1 MINLNTINQIND
13 IMTILNNTRKAM
25 SKPQAD
31 SAFDKQLQQTTEQ
44 TTVQTPAQTVQQTTI
59 LPSAMSHSDMYDDTC
74 CVKGCNKPAVL
85 WINNKHY
92 CKEHDPA
99 NRIDTEED

>member
-13 IMTILNNTRKAM
+13 IMTILNNTRKAV
-25 SKPQAD
+25 SKSQVGD
-31 SAFDKQLQQTTEQ
+31 AFDKQLQQTTEQ
-44 TTVQTPAQTVQQTTI
+44 TAVQTPAQTVQQTTV
-59 LPSAMSHSDMYDDTC
+59 LPSIMSRNDMYDNTC

-85 WINNKHY
+85 WINNKRY

>member
-13 IMTILNNTRKAM
+13 IMTILNNTRKAV
-25 SKPQAD
+25 SKAQAD
-31 SAFDKQLQQTTEQ
+31 SVFDKQLHQTAEQ
-44 TTVQTPAQTVQQTTI
+44 TTVQTPAQIVQQTTI
-59 LPSAMSHSDMYDDTC
+59 LPSIMSRNNMYDSTC

>member
-13 IMTILNNTRKAM
+13 IMTILNNTRKAV
-25 SKPQAD
+25 SKSQVGN
-31 SAFDKQLQQTTEQ
+31 AFDKQLQQTTEQ
-44 TTVQTPAQTVQQTTI
+44 TAVQTPAQTVQQTTV
-59 LPSAMSHSDMYDDTC
+59 LPSTAPRSNIYDDTC

-99 NRIDTEED
+99 NRINTEED

>member
-44 TTVQTPAQTVQQTTI
+44 TNIQTPAQVVQQTTI
-59 LPSAMSHSDMYDDTC
+59 LPSAMPRNDMYDDTC
-74 CVKGCNKPAVL
+74 CVKGCNNPAVL

>member
-13 IMTILNNTRKAM
+13 IMTILNNTRKAV

-31 SAFDKQLQQTTEQ
+31 SAFDKQLQQITEQ
-44 TTVQTPAQTVQQTTI
+44 TTVQTPTQVVQQTTV
-59 LPSAMSHSDMYDDTC
+59 LPSTVPRIDMYDDTC

-85 WINNKHY
+85 WINNKRY

>member
-13 IMTILNNTRKAM
+13 IMTILNNTRKAV
-25 SKPQAD
+25 SKAQAD

-44 TTVQTPAQTVQQTTI
+44 TTVQTPAQIVQQTTV
-59 LPSAMSHSDMYDDTC
+59 LPSAMSRNNMYDNIC

>member
-1 MINLNTINQIND
+1 MINLNTIDQIND
-13 IMTILNNTRKAM
+13 IMTILNNTRKAV
-25 SKPQAD
+25 SKQQAD

-44 TTVQTPAQTVQQTTI
+44 TTVQTPAQIVQQTTI
-59 LPSAMSHSDMYDDTC
+59 LPSAMSRNDMYDNTC

-85 WINNKHY
+85 WANNKHY

>member
-31 SAFDKQLQQTTEQ
+31 NAFDKQLQQTTEQ
-44 TTVQTPAQTVQQTTI
+44 TAVQTPAQTVQQATV
-59 LPSAMSHSDMYDDTC
+59 LPSTLHYSNMYNDTC

-85 WINNKHY
+85 WIKNMPY

>member
-1 MINLNTINQIND
+1 MININTINQIND
-13 IMTILNNTRKAM
+13 IMTILNNTRKAI
-25 SKPQAD
+25 SRSQAD
-31 SAFDKQLQQTTEQ
+31 SAFDKQLHQTAEQ
-44 TTVQTPAQTVQQTTI
+44 NIIQTPAQIVQQTTV
-59 LPSAMSHSDMYDDTC
+59 LPSAMSRSDMYNDIC

>member
-1 MINLNTINQIND
+1 MISLNIINQIND
-13 IMTILNNTRKAM
+13 IMTILNNTRKAV
-25 SKPQAD
+25 SKSQVGN
-31 SAFDKQLQQTTEQ
+31 AFDKQLQQTTEQ
-44 TTVQTPAQTVQQTTI
+44 TAVQTPAQTVQQTTV
-59 LPSAMSHSDMYDDTC
+59 LPSIMSRNDMYDKTC

>member
-13 IMTILNNTRKAM
+13 IMTILNNTRKSVAK
-25 SKPQAD
+25 SQTN

-44 TTVQTPAQTVQQTTI
+44 TTVQTPNSIIKQTTVVPAK
-59 LPSAMSHSDMYDDTC
+59 LDGMFSNSTC

-85 WINNKHY
+85 WVKNIPY
-92 CKEHDPA
+92 CKEHDPT
-99 NRIDTEED
+99 NRINTEEE

>member
-13 IMTILNNTRKAM
+13 IMTILNNTRKAI
-25 SKPQAD
+25 SRSQAD

-44 TTVQTPAQTVQQTTI
+44 TTVQTPAQTVQQTTV
-59 LPSAMSHSDMYDDTC
+59 LPSNQLYPSRLYDLC
-74 CVKGCNKPAVL
+74 CVDGCNKPAVL
-85 WINNKHY
+85 WIKNMPY

>member
-13 IMTILNNTRKAM
+13 IMTILNNTRKAI
-25 SKPQAD
+25 SRSQAYG
-31 SAFDKQLQQTTEQ
+31 AFDKQLQQTTEQ
-44 TTVQTPAQTVQQTTI
+44 TTVQTPAQTVQQTVIKPDTT
-59 LPSAMSHSDMYDDTC
+59 SRSDMYDDTC

>member
-13 IMTILNNTRKAM
+13 IMTILNNTRKAVA
-25 SKPQAD
+25 KPQSGKSYEQVAQEV
-31 SAFDKQLQQTTEQ
+31 AEQ
-44 TTVQTPAQTVQQTTI
+44 TAVQTPAQIVQQTTV
-59 LPSAMSHSDMYDDTC
+59 LPSAMSRSDMYDDTC

>member
-1 MINLNTINQIND
+1 MINFNTINQIND
-13 IMTILNNTRKAM
+13 IMTILNNTRKAVN
-25 SKPQAD
+25 KPQSGNNFEQAI
-31 SAFDKQLQQTTEQ
+31 QQAAAQETI
-44 TTVQTPAQTVQQTTI
+44 QTPAQTVQQTVIKPDIT
-59 LPSAMSHSDMYDDTC
+59 SRSDMYDDTC

-85 WINNKHY
+85 WVNNKHY

>member
-1 MINLNTINQIND
+1 MISLNTINQIND
-13 IMTILNNTRKAM
+13 IMTILNNTRKAVT
-25 SKPQAD
+25 KPQ
-31 SAFDKQLQQTTEQ
+31 SGKSYEQ
-44 TTVQTPAQTVQQTTI
+44 VAQEVAEQSTVQTPAQTVQQTTI
-59 LPSAMSHSDMYDDTC
+59 LPSTMPRSDMYDDMC

-85 WINNKHY
+85 WVNNKHY

>member
-13 IMTILNNTRKAM
+13 IMTILNNTRKAIPR
-25 SKPQAD
+25 SQAD

-44 TTVQTPAQTVQQTTI
+44 TTIQTPAQIVQQTTV
-59 LPSAMSHSDMYDDTC
+59 LPSAMSRSDMYDDIC
-74 CVKGCNKPAVL
+74 CVKDCNKPAVL
-85 WINNKHY
+85 WVNNKHY

>member
-13 IMTILNNTRKAM
+13 IMTILNNTRKAV
-25 SKPQAD
+25 SKSQAD

-44 TTVQTPAQTVQQTTI
+44 NTVQTPAQIVQQTTV
-59 LPSAMSHSDMYDDTC
+59 LPSAMSRSDMYDDMC

-85 WINNKHY
+85 WVNNKHY
-92 CKEHDPA
+92 CREHDPA

>member
-13 IMTILNNTRKAM
+13 IMTILNNTRKAV
-25 SKPQAD
+25 SKSQGNV
-31 SAFDKQLQQTTEQ
+31 FDKQLHQTAEQ
-44 TTVQTPAQTVQQTTI
+44 STVQTPAQIVQQTTV
-59 LPSAMSHSDMYDDTC
+59 LPSAMSRSGMYDDTC

>member
-13 IMTILNNTRKAM
+13 IMTILNNTRKAV
-25 SKPQAD
+25 SKHQTD
-31 SAFDKQLQQTTEQ
+31 KSFDQQVQRAENQ
-44 TTVQTPAQTVQQTTI
+44 ITVQTPAQIVQQTTV
-59 LPSAMSHSDMYDDTC
+59 LPSAMSRSDMYDDTC

-85 WINNKHY
+85 WVNNKHY

>member
-13 IMTILNNTRKAM
+13 IMTILNNTRKAV
-25 SKPQAD
+25 SKSQVGN
-31 SAFDKQLQQTTEQ
+31 AFDKQLQQTTEQ
-44 TTVQTPAQTVQQTTI
+44 TAVQTPAQTVQQTTV
-59 LPSAMSHSDMYDDTC
+59 LPSTAPRSNIYDDTC

>member
-13 IMTILNNTRKAM
+13 IMTILNNTRKAI
-25 SKPQAD
+25 SRSQAD
-31 SAFDKQLQQTTEQ
+31 SAFDKQLHQPAEQ
-44 TTVQTPAQTVQQTTI
+44 TTIQTPAQVVQQTTV
-59 LPSAMSHSDMYDDTC
+59 LPSAMSRSDMYDDTC
-74 CVKGCNKPAVL
+74 CVKGCNKPAVVWL
-85 WINNKHY
+85 NNKHY